1 MSQPFER
8 NGKTPLSN
16 TQSLMMELGLDR
28 ALTPHRAFLL
38 ALIRAGK
45 FTTENMLKVLSEVKT
60 SATEFD
66 NECIYC
72 KYSQYALKESAK
84 LLHKHQ
90 QALIEQSQTNP

>member
-1 MSQPFER
+1 
-8 NGKTPLSN
+8 
-16 TQSLMMELGLDR
+16 MMELGLDR

-38 ALIRAGK
+38 ALIRASK
-45 FTTENMLKVLSEVKT
+45 FNADNMLKVLSEVKT

-84 LLHKHQ
+84 LLAKHQ
-90 QALIEQSQTNP
+90 AALAE